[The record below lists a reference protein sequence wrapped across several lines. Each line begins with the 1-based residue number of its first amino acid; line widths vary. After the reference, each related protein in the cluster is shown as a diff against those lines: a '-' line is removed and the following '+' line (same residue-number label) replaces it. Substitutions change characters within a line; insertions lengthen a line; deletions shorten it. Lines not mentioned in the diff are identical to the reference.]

1 MKVVV
6 GYDGSDSAKRALQRV
21 ADFAADADQVLVVA
35 AAESHARTGIVKGA
49 HLDPSEIEQR
59 QRNLEE
65 AKQFLAERGIEAETI
80 EAQGDPGAVI
90 VEAAKDADLVVV
102 GTWTDGLVLFGQRPG
117 RSGRLKKLPYI
128 TGKKCAVF
136 VTYAV
141 DAGNVLDKLV
151 SMMEDRG
158 GDVIGGMAIR
168 RNDLAGGASD
178 FAGRVLDVVGVS

>member
-1 MKVVV
+1 MNAVVIFESLT
-6 GYDGSDSAKRALQRV
+6 GNTRK
-21 ADFAADADQVLVVA
+21 AAGFI
-35 AAESHARTGIVKGA
+35 AAE
-49 HLDPSEIEQR
+49 L
-59 QRNLEE
+59 
-65 AKQFLAERGIEAETI
+65 ERGGVATTVSPIT
-80 EAQGDPGAVI
+80 AVNYQ
-90 VEAAKDADLVVV
+90 ALADADLVVI

-151 SMMEDRG
+151 AMMEDRG
-158 GDVIGGMAIR
+158 GDVVGGMAIR
-168 RNDLAGGASD
+168 RNDLAAGSQD